1 MWHNPYVRT
10 GQFRRG
16 RLWARVAVW
25 RLREGWARLPIGVRF
40 LWLLLGV
47 MLGLMTPLLGV
58 GYLFLQ
64 HSLEMHQQLVQRQR
78 LEAVVRALERELAAL
93 LRQVQDYT
101 VWDDAHTAIS
111 RRDAPWI
118 QRNITE
124 WLPQQFHYDFAVVV
138 DAQGAVVGQAERE
151 WAWLRQTAP
160 FQRARRGVSSAG
172 LHRRGETIYLIA
184 AAPIVDE
191 QWRRPPAGA
200 LVVGRALDATL
211 LQRISQSAGHTGG
224 VGVQAVRN
232 FSNAD
237 YQFALRETPGQSAR
251 EDSDPLLKVPPA
263 SRGNQA
269 VRGTVPLAKRDG
281 EPSPD
286 AVPLAKRGGEPSP
299 DAVPLAKRGEPQ
311 GADKGTTA
319 WHGISAAGAV
329 FPSASVNR
337 QARCIALTPFVPL
350 SREAGE
356 GERAAGRTAAR
367 SYTPLPQRGRGA
379 GGEGKK
385 WAPPAHSEPKRCT
398 LIRPQGGGQ
407 FMNSDHAIGIA
418 SSVSHLLHDSAGRP
432 IALLTVE
439 PPRAEQAWLL
449 DALCLAKQYLLVFGG
464 ALALIASLTM
474 VLLLQSQLRR
484 FSVAIQRLTSGDW
497 DARVAYPARDEFGYL
512 ARAFNQMAQQLQQA
526 FEAQEQQR
534 EELLAQNEELERMHA
549 QLQQA
554 HQELAT
560 LNAELLEA
568 NRALAQ
574 AAVTDGLT
582 GLKNH
587 RAFQEALHSAVQM
600 AERLQQPLS
609 LVMFDIDHFKQFND
623 TFGHPAGDELL
634 RQVAQVLRESARAYD
649 VAARYGGEEFALL
662 LPNTTLEQAV
672 QVAERLRQQIR
683 AIENPHAPVSAS
695 FGVATYRRGTPP
707 ATLVYEADAAL
718 YRAKRSGRDQVC
730 VYQPEAA

>member
-1 MWHNPYVRT
+1 M
-10 GQFRRG
+10 

-78 LEAVVRALERELAAL
+78 LAAVVSALDRELAML

-111 RRDAPWI
+111 QRDAPWI
-118 QRNITE
+118 RRNITE
-124 WLPQQFHYDFAVVV
+124 WLPQQFHYDFAVVA
-138 DAQGAVVGQAERE
+138 DAQGAWAAHTAGD

-160 FQRARRGVSSAG
+160 FQRAMRGVSSAG
-172 LHRRGETIYLIA
+172 LHRQGETVYLIA
-184 AAPIVDE
+184 AAPFVDDA
-191 QWRRPPAGA
+191 WSRPPAGA
-200 LVVGRALDATL
+200 LVVGRALDAPL
-211 LQRISQSAGHTGG
+211 LRRISQSAGHMGA
-224 VGVQAVRN
+224 VQLEAVVA
-232 FSNAD
+232 FSDAD
-237 YQFALRETPGQSAR
+237 RQPTLRKMRGQSVQ
-251 EDSDPLLKVPPA
+251 EDSDPLLQVPPA

-269 VRGTVPLAKRDG
+269 PARLLSR
-281 EPSPD
+281 S
-286 AVPLAKRGGEPSP
+286 GGSQAPE
-299 DAVPLAKRGEPQ
+299 R
-311 GADKGTTA
+311 
-319 WHGISAAGAV
+319 
-329 FPSASVNR
+329 FPSRSGGS
-337 QARCIALTPFVPL
+337 QAPERFP
-350 SREAGE
+350 SRSGGNLKE
-356 GERAAGRTAAR
+356 GGDT
-367 SYTPLPQRGRGA
+367 LP
-379 GGEGKK
+379 
-385 WAPPAHSEPKRCT
+385 
-398 LIRPQGGGQ
+398 
-407 FMNSDHAIGIA
+407 
-418 SSVSHLLHDSAGRP
+418 SVSNLLHDSAGQP
-432 IALLTVE
+432 IAWLMVE

-449 DALCLAKQYLLVFGG
+449 NALCLAKQYLFVFGG
-464 ALALIASLTM
+464 ALTLIASLTM
-474 VLLLQSQLRR
+474 VLLLQSHLRR
-484 FSVAIQRLTSGDW
+484 FSVVIQRLASGDW
-497 DARVAYPARDEFGYL
+497 DARVAYPARDAFGYL

-534 EELLAQNEELERMHA
+534 EELLAQNEELERVHA

-587 RAFQEALHSAVQM
+587 RAFQESLHSAAQM

-623 TFGHPAGDELL
+623 TYGHPAGDELL

-662 LPNTTLEQAV
+662 LPNTALEQAV

-718 YRAKRSGRDQVC
+718 YRAKRGGRDRVC

>member
-1 MWHNPYVRT
+1 M
-10 GQFRRG
+10 
-16 RLWARVAVW
+16 RLGARVAVW

-40 LWLLLGV
+40 MWLLLGV

-58 GYLFLQ
+58 GYLFVQ
-64 HSLEMHQQLVQRQR
+64 HSLEMHQQLVQQQR
-78 LEAVVRALERELAAL
+78 LEAVVSALERELAAL

-118 QRNITE
+118 RRNITE

-138 DAQGAVVGQAERE
+138 GAQGAWAAHTAGD

-160 FQRARRGVSSAG
+160 FQRAMRGVSSAG
-172 LHRRGETIYLIA
+172 LHRRGETIYLLA
-184 AAPIVDE
+184 AAPFVDE
-191 QWRRPPAGA
+191 AWSRPPAGV

-211 LQRISQSAGHTGG
+211 LRRISQSAGHTGG
-224 VGVQAVRN
+224 VGVRLN
-232 FSNAD
+232 
-237 YQFALRETPGQSAR
+237 P
-251 EDSDPLLKVPPA
+251 
-263 SRGNQA
+263 
-269 VRGTVPLAKRDG
+269 
-281 EPSPD
+281 PSP
-286 AVPLAKRGGEPSP
+286 RPSP
-299 DAVPLAKRGEPQ
+299 
-311 GADKGTTA
+311 
-319 WHGISAAGAV
+319 
-329 FPSASVNR
+329 
-337 QARCIALTPFVPL
+337 PL
-350 SREAGE
+350 SW
-356 GERAAGRTAAR
+356 GERAREWGDST
-367 SYTPLPQRGRGA
+367 
-379 GGEGKK
+379 
-385 WAPPAHSEPKRCT
+385 
-398 LIRPQGGGQ
+398 
-407 FMNSDHAIGIA
+407 
-418 SSVSHLLHDSAGRP
+418 SSLTWNLLHDSTGQP

-449 DALCLAKQYLLVFGG
+449 NALYLAKQYLFVFGG

-484 FSVAIQRLTSGDW
+484 FSIAIQRLASGDW
-497 DARVAYPARDEFGYL
+497 QARVAYPARDEFGYL
-512 ARAFNQMAQQLQQA
+512 AHAFNQMALQLQQA
-526 FEAQEQQR
+526 FEMQEQQR
-534 EELLAQNEELERMHA
+534 EELLAQKEELERVHQ

-560 LNAELLEA
+560 LNAELVEA

-587 RAFQEALHSAVQM
+587 RAFQEALHSAAQM

-609 LVMFDIDHFKQFND
+609 LIMFDIDHFKQFND
-623 TFGHPAGDELL
+623 RFGHPAGDELL
-634 RQVAQVLRESARAYD
+634 QQVAQVLRESARAYD

-683 AIENPHAPVSAS
+683 AIRNPHAPISAS

-718 YRAKRSGRDQVC
+718 YRAKRNGRDQVC

>member
-1 MWHNPYVRT
+1 
-10 GQFRRG
+10 
-16 RLWARVAVW
+16 VW

-40 LWLLLGV
+40 MWLLLGV
-47 MLGLMTPLLGV
+47 MVGLMTLLLGV
-58 GYLFLQ
+58 GYRLLQ
-64 HSLEMHQQLVQRQR
+64 RSLEAQQQLVQRQR
-78 LEAVVRALERELAAL
+78 LVAAVSALDRELAAL

-101 VWDDAHTAIS
+101 VRDDAHTAIS
-111 RRDAPWI
+111 RRDAKWI
-118 QRNITE
+118 RRNITE

-138 DAQGAVVGQAERE
+138 DAQGAWVAHTAGE
-151 WAWLRQTAP
+151 WEWLRQTAP
-160 FQRARRGVSSAG
+160 FQRARRGVSNAG
-172 LHRRGETIYLIA
+172 LHRQGETIYLLA
-184 AAPIVDE
+184 AAPFVDE
-191 QWRRPPAGA
+191 AWSRPPAGV

-211 LQRISQSAGHTGG
+211 LRRISQSAGHTGG
-224 VGVQAVRN
+224 VGVRLN
-232 FSNAD
+232 
-237 YQFALRETPGQSAR
+237 P
-251 EDSDPLLKVPPA
+251 
-263 SRGNQA
+263 
-269 VRGTVPLAKRDG
+269 
-281 EPSPD
+281 PSP
-286 AVPLAKRGGEPSP
+286 RPSP
-299 DAVPLAKRGEPQ
+299 
-311 GADKGTTA
+311 
-319 WHGISAAGAV
+319 
-329 FPSASVNR
+329 
-337 QARCIALTPFVPL
+337 PL
-350 SREAGE
+350 SW
-356 GERAAGRTAAR
+356 GERAREWGDST
-367 SYTPLPQRGRGA
+367 
-379 GGEGKK
+379 
-385 WAPPAHSEPKRCT
+385 
-398 LIRPQGGGQ
+398 
-407 FMNSDHAIGIA
+407 
-418 SSVSHLLHDSAGRP
+418 SSLTWNLLHDSMGQP

-449 DALCLAKQYLLVFGG
+449 NALYLAKQYLFVFGG

-484 FSVAIQRLTSGDW
+484 FSMAIQRLALGDW
-497 DARVAYPARDEFGYL
+497 NARVAYPARDEFGYL

-534 EELLAQNEELERMHA
+534 EELLAQNEELERVHA

-587 RAFQEALHSAVQM
+587 RAFQEALHSAAQM
-600 AERLQQPLS
+600 AERLQQPMS

-623 TFGHPAGDELL
+623 RFGHPAGDELL

-683 AIENPHAPVSAS
+683 AIENRHAPVSAS
-695 FGVATYRRGTPP
+695 FGVATYRHGTPP

-718 YRAKRSGRDQVC
+718 YRAKRNGRDQVC

>member
-1 MWHNPYVRT
+1 M
-10 GQFRRG
+10 

-40 LWLLLGV
+40 MWLLLGV
-47 MLGLMTPLLGV
+47 MVGLMTLLLGV
-58 GYLFLQ
+58 GYRLLQ
-64 HSLEMHQQLVQRQR
+64 RSLEAQQQLVQRQR
-78 LEAVVRALERELAAL
+78 LEAVVSALERELAAL

-111 RRDAPWI
+111 QRDAPWI
-118 QRNITE
+118 RRNITE

-138 DAQGAVVGQAERE
+138 DAQGAWAAHTAGD

-160 FQRARRGVSSAG
+160 FQRAMRGVSSAG
-172 LHRRGETIYLIA
+172 LHRRGETIYLLA

-200 LVVGRALDATL
+200 LVVGRALDAPL
-211 LQRISQSAGHTGG
+211 LRRISQSAGHTGG

-232 FSNAD
+232 FSDAD

-269 VRGTVPLAKRDG
+269 VRGTVPLAKQGGEPSPDAVPLAKRGG

-311 GADKGTTA
+311 G
-319 WHGISAAGAV
+319 
-329 FPSASVNR
+329 
-337 QARCIALTPFVPL
+337 
-350 SREAGE
+350 
-356 GERAAGRTAAR
+356 
-367 SYTPLPQRGRGA
+367 
-379 GGEGKK
+379 
-385 WAPPAHSEPKRCT
+385 
-398 LIRPQGGGQ
+398 GGQ
-407 FMNSDHAIGIA
+407 FTSSDRAIGIA
-418 SSVSHLLHDSAGRP
+418 SSVSHLLRDSAGQP

-449 DALCLAKQYLLVFGG
+449 HALCLIKQYLFVFGG

-474 VLLLQSQLRR
+474 VLLLQSHLRR
-484 FSVAIQRLTSGDW
+484 FSVVIQRLASGDW
-497 DARVAYPARDEFGYL
+497 NARVAYPARDEFGYL

-534 EELLAQNEELERMHA
+534 EELLAQNEELERVHA

-587 RAFQEALHSAVQM
+587 RAFQESLHSAAQM

-623 TFGHPAGDELL
+623 TYGHPAGDELL

-662 LPNTTLEQAV
+662 LPNTALEQAV

>member
-1 MWHNPYVRT
+1 M
-10 GQFRRG
+10 
-16 RLWARVAVW
+16 W

-47 MLGLMTPLLGV
+47 MLALMTPLLGL

-64 HSLEMHQQLVQRQR
+64 RSLEAHQQLVQRQR
-78 LEAVVRALERELAAL
+78 LAAVVSALDRELAML
-93 LRQVQDYT
+93 LRQAQDYT
-101 VWDDAHTAIS
+101 VWEDAHAAVS
-111 RRDAPWI
+111 RRDTEWVH
-118 QRNITE
+118 RNIVG

-138 DAQGAVVGQAERE
+138 DAQGALVGQAGRE
-151 WAWLRQTAP
+151 WAWLQRTEP
-160 FQRARRGVSSAG
+160 FQRAMRGVSSAG
-172 LHRRGETIYLIA
+172 LHRQGEAIYLLA

-200 LVVGRALDATL
+200 LVVGRTLDAPL
-211 LQRISQSAGHTGG
+211 LRRISQSAGHMGA
-224 VGVQAVRN
+224 VQLEAVVA
-232 FSNAD
+232 FSDAD
-237 YQFALRETPGQSAR
+237 RQPTLRKMRGQSVQ
-251 EDSDPLLKVPPA
+251 EDSDPLLQVPPA

-269 VRGTVPLAKRDG
+269 PARLLSRN
-281 EPSPD
+281 
-286 AVPLAKRGGEPSP
+286 GGSQAPE
-299 DAVPLAKRGEPQ
+299 R
-311 GADKGTTA
+311 
-319 WHGISAAGAV
+319 
-329 FPSASVNR
+329 FPSRSGGNLKEGGDTLPS
-337 QARCIALTPFVPL
+337 IA
-350 SREAGE
+350 
-356 GERAAGRTAAR
+356 
-367 SYTPLPQRGRGA
+367 Y
-379 GGEGKK
+379 
-385 WAPPAHSEPKRCT
+385 
-398 LIRPQGGGQ
+398 
-407 FMNSDHAIGIA
+407 
-418 SSVSHLLHDSAGRP
+418 LLHDSAGQP
-432 IALLTVE
+432 IAWLMVE
-439 PPRAEQAWLL
+439 PPRAEQSWLL

-484 FSVAIQRLTSGDW
+484 FSVAIQRLASGDW

-512 ARAFNQMAQQLQQA
+512 ARAFNQMAHQLQQA

-534 EELLAQNEELERMHA
+534 EELLAQKAELEQMHR

-587 RAFQEALHSAVQM
+587 RAFQEALHSAAQM

-623 TFGHPAGDELL
+623 RFGHPAGDELL

-662 LPNTTLEQAV
+662 LPNTALEQAV

-695 FGVATYRRGTPP
+695 FGVATYRRGMPP

-718 YRAKRSGRDQVC
+718 YRAKRNGRDRVC

>member
-1 MWHNPYVRT
+1 
-10 GQFRRG
+10 
-16 RLWARVAVW
+16 VW

-40 LWLLLGV
+40 MWLLLGV
-47 MLGLMTPLLGV
+47 MVGLMTLLLGV
-58 GYLFLQ
+58 GYRLLQ
-64 HSLEMHQQLVQRQR
+64 RSLEAQQQLVQRQR
-78 LEAVVRALERELAAL
+78 LEAVVSALERELAAL

-111 RRDAPWI
+111 QRDAPWI
-118 QRNITE
+118 RRNITE

-138 DAQGAVVGQAERE
+138 DAQGAWAAHTAGD

-160 FQRARRGVSSAG
+160 FQRAMRGVSSAG
-172 LHRRGETIYLIA
+172 LHRRGETIYLLA
-184 AAPIVDE
+184 AAPFADE
-191 QWRRPPAGA
+191 AWSRPPAGA

-211 LQRISQSAGHTGG
+211 LRRISQSAGHMGA
-224 VGVQAVRN
+224 VQLEAVVA
-232 FSNAD
+232 FSDAD
-237 YQFALRETPGQSAR
+237 RQPTLRKMLGQSVQ
-251 EDSDPLLKVPPA
+251 EDSDPLLQVPPA
-263 SRGNQA
+263 SMGNQA
-269 VRGTVPLAKRDG
+269 PVRLLSR
-281 EPSPD
+281 S
-286 AVPLAKRGGEPSP
+286 GGSQAPE
-299 DAVPLAKRGEPQ
+299 R
-311 GADKGTTA
+311 
-319 WHGISAAGAV
+319 
-329 FPSASVNR
+329 FPSRSGESRAPERFPSR
-337 QARCIALTPFVPL
+337 SGGSQAPERFPSRSGGNLKEGGDTLPSIA
-350 SREAGE
+350 
-356 GERAAGRTAAR
+356 
-367 SYTPLPQRGRGA
+367 Y
-379 GGEGKK
+379 
-385 WAPPAHSEPKRCT
+385 
-398 LIRPQGGGQ
+398 
-407 FMNSDHAIGIA
+407 
-418 SSVSHLLHDSAGRP
+418 LLHDSAGQP
-432 IALLTVE
+432 VAWLMVE

-484 FSVAIQRLTSGDW
+484 FSVAIQRLASGDW

-534 EELLAQNEELERMHA
+534 EELLAQNEELERVHA

-587 RAFQEALHSAVQM
+587 RAFQESLHSAAQM

-623 TFGHPAGDELL
+623 TYGHPAGDELL

-662 LPNTTLEQAV
+662 LPNTALEQAV

-718 YRAKRSGRDQVC
+718 YRAKRGGRDRVC

>member
-1 MWHNPYVRT
+1 MRT

-40 LWLLLGV
+40 MWLLLGV
-47 MLGLMTPLLGV
+47 MLGLMTPLLWV
-58 GYLFLQ
+58 GYRLLQ
-64 HSLEMHQQLVQRQR
+64 RSLEAQQQLVQRQR
-78 LEAVVRALERELAAL
+78 LEAVVSALDRELAAL

-101 VWDDAHTAIS
+101 VWNDAHTAIS

-138 DAQGAVVGQAERE
+138 DAQGAVVGQPGRE
-151 WAWLRQTAP
+151 WTWLRQTELC
-160 FQRARRGVSSAG
+160 QRAMRGVSSAG
-172 LHRRGETIYLIA
+172 LHRRGETIYLLA
-184 AAPIVDE
+184 AAPFADE
-191 QWRRPPAGA
+191 AWSRPPAGV
-200 LVVGRALDATL
+200 LVAGRALDATL
-211 LQRISQSAGHTGG
+211 LRRISQSAGHMGA
-224 VGVQAVRN
+224 VQLEAVVA
-232 FSNAD
+232 FSDAD
-237 YQFALRETPGQSAR
+237 RQLTLRKMLGQSVQ
-251 EDSDPLLKVPPA
+251 EDSDPLLQVPPA

-269 VRGTVPLAKRDG
+269 PARLLSR
-281 EPSPD
+281 S
-286 AVPLAKRGGEPSP
+286 GGSQAPE
-299 DAVPLAKRGEPQ
+299 R
-311 GADKGTTA
+311 
-319 WHGISAAGAV
+319 
-329 FPSASVNR
+329 FPSRSGGNLKEGGDTLPS
-337 QARCIALTPFVPL
+337 IA
-350 SREAGE
+350 
-356 GERAAGRTAAR
+356 
-367 SYTPLPQRGRGA
+367 Y
-379 GGEGKK
+379 
-385 WAPPAHSEPKRCT
+385 
-398 LIRPQGGGQ
+398 
-407 FMNSDHAIGIA
+407 
-418 SSVSHLLHDSAGRP
+418 LLHDSTGQP
-432 IALLTVE
+432 IAWLTVE

-449 DALCLAKQYLLVFGG
+449 DVLGIAKQYLLVFGG

-484 FSVAIQRLTSGDW
+484 FSVVIQRLASGDW
-497 DARVAYPARDEFGYL
+497 NARVAYPARDEFGYL

-534 EELLAQNEELERMHA
+534 EELLAQNEELERVHA

-554 HQELAT
+554 HKELAT

-587 RAFQEALHSAVQM
+587 RAFQESLHSAAQM

-623 TFGHPAGDELL
+623 TYGHPAGDELL

-718 YRAKRSGRDQVC
+718 YRAKRGGRDRVC

>member
-1 MWHNPYVRT
+1 M
-10 GQFRRG
+10 

-25 RLREGWARLPIGVRF
+25 WLRESWARLPIGVRF

-47 MLGLMTPLLGV
+47 MLGLLTPLLGV

-64 HSLEMHQQLVQRQR
+64 QSLEAHQQLVQRQR
-78 LEAVVRALERELAAL
+78 LEAVVSALERELAAL

-101 VWDDAHTAIS
+101 AWDDAYTALS
-111 RRDAPWI
+111 QRDTAWI
-118 QRNITE
+118 RRNITE
-124 WLPQQFHYDFAVVV
+124 WLPKQFHYDFAVVM
-138 DAQGAVVGQAERE
+138 DSQGTVVERAGGDWE
-151 WAWLRQTAP
+151 WICQTEL
-160 FQRARRGVSSAG
+160 FQRAMRGVGSAA
-172 LHRRGETIYLIA
+172 LHRHGETIYLLA
-184 AAPIVDE
+184 AAPFVDE
-191 QWRRPPAGA
+191 ACSRPPAGV
-200 LVVGRALDATL
+200 LVAGRALDATL
-211 LQRISQSAGHTGG
+211 LRRISQSAGHMGA
-224 VGVQAVRN
+224 VQLEAVVA
-232 FSNAD
+232 FSDAD
-237 YQFALRETPGQSAR
+237 RQLTLRKMRGQSVQ
-251 EDSDPLLKVPPA
+251 EDSDPLLQVPPA

-269 VRGTVPLAKRDG
+269 PARLLSR
-281 EPSPD
+281 S
-286 AVPLAKRGGEPSP
+286 GGSQAPE
-299 DAVPLAKRGEPQ
+299 R
-311 GADKGTTA
+311 
-319 WHGISAAGAV
+319 
-329 FPSASVNR
+329 FPSRSGGNPKEGGDTLPS
-337 QARCIALTPFVPL
+337 IA
-350 SREAGE
+350 
-356 GERAAGRTAAR
+356 
-367 SYTPLPQRGRGA
+367 Y
-379 GGEGKK
+379 
-385 WAPPAHSEPKRCT
+385 
-398 LIRPQGGGQ
+398 
-407 FMNSDHAIGIA
+407 
-418 SSVSHLLHDSAGRP
+418 LLHDSTGQP
-432 IALLTVE
+432 IAWLTVE

-449 DALCLAKQYLLVFGG
+449 DVLSLAKQYLLVFGG

-474 VLLLQSQLRR
+474 VLLLQSHLRR
-484 FSVAIQRLTSGDW
+484 FSVAIQRLASGDW
-497 DARVAYPARDEFGYL
+497 GARIAYPARDEFGYL

-587 RAFQEALHSAVQM
+587 RAFQEALHSAAQM

-609 LVMFDIDHFKQFND
+609 LIMFDIDHFKQFND

>member
-1 MWHNPYVRT
+1 MWHNPHVRT
-10 GQFRRG
+10 GRFRRG

-25 RLREGWARLPIGVRF
+25 RLRDGWARLPIGVRF

-101 VWDDAHTAIS
+101 VWNDAHTAIS

-118 QRNITE
+118 RRNITE
-124 WLPQQFHYDFAVVV
+124 WLPQQFHYDFAIVV

-151 WAWLRQTAP
+151 WAWLRQTEL

-211 LQRISQSAGHTGG
+211 LRRISQSAGHTGG

-269 VRGTVPLAKRDG
+269 VRGTVPLAKRGGEPSPDAVPLAKRGGEPSPDAVPLAKQGG

-311 GADKGTTA
+311 G
-319 WHGISAAGAV
+319 
-329 FPSASVNR
+329 
-337 QARCIALTPFVPL
+337 
-350 SREAGE
+350 
-356 GERAAGRTAAR
+356 
-367 SYTPLPQRGRGA
+367 
-379 GGEGKK
+379 
-385 WAPPAHSEPKRCT
+385 
-398 LIRPQGGGQ
+398 GGQ

-418 SSVSHLLHDSAGRP
+418 SSVSHLLHDSTGQP
-432 IALLTVE
+432 IAWLTVE

-609 LVMFDIDHFKQFND
+609 LVMLDIDHFKQFND

>member
-1 MWHNPYVRT
+1 
-10 GQFRRG
+10 
-16 RLWARVAVW
+16 VW

-47 MLGLMTPLLGV
+47 MVGLMTLLLGV
-58 GYLFLQ
+58 GYRLLQ
-64 HSLEMHQQLVQRQR
+64 RSLEAQQQLVQRQR
-78 LEAVVRALERELAAL
+78 LEAVVSALERELAAL

-111 RRDAPWI
+111 QRDAPWI
-118 QRNITE
+118 RRNITE

-138 DAQGAVVGQAERE
+138 DAQGAWAAHTAGD

-160 FQRARRGVSSAG
+160 FQRAMRGVSSAG
-172 LHRRGETIYLIA
+172 LHRRGETIYLLA
-184 AAPIVDE
+184 AAPFADE
-191 QWRRPPAGA
+191 AWSRPPAGA

-211 LQRISQSAGHTGG
+211 LRRISQSAGHMGA
-224 VGVQAVRN
+224 VQLEAVVA
-232 FSNAD
+232 FSDAD
-237 YQFALRETPGQSAR
+237 RQLTLRKMRGQSVQ
-251 EDSDPLLKVPPA
+251 EDSDPLLQVPPA

-269 VRGTVPLAKRDG
+269 PARLLSR
-281 EPSPD
+281 S
-286 AVPLAKRGGEPSP
+286 GGSQAPE
-299 DAVPLAKRGEPQ
+299 R
-311 GADKGTTA
+311 
-319 WHGISAAGAV
+319 
-329 FPSASVNR
+329 FPSRSGGS
-337 QARCIALTPFVPL
+337 QAPERFP
-350 SREAGE
+350 SRSGGNLKE
-356 GERAAGRTAAR
+356 GGDT
-367 SYTPLPQRGRGA
+367 LP
-379 GGEGKK
+379 
-385 WAPPAHSEPKRCT
+385 
-398 LIRPQGGGQ
+398 
-407 FMNSDHAIGIA
+407 
-418 SSVSHLLHDSAGRP
+418 SVSNLLHDSAGQP
-432 IALLTVE
+432 IAWLMVE

-449 DALCLAKQYLLVFGG
+449 NALCLAKQYLFVFGG

-474 VLLLQSQLRR
+474 VLLLQSHLRR
-484 FSVAIQRLTSGDW
+484 FSVVIQRLASGDW
-497 DARVAYPARDEFGYL
+497 NARVAYPARDEFGYL

-534 EELLAQNEELERMHA
+534 EELLAQNEELERVHA

-587 RAFQEALHSAVQM
+587 RAFQESLHSAAQM

-623 TFGHPAGDELL
+623 TYGHPAGDELL

-662 LPNTTLEQAV
+662 LPNTALEQAV

-718 YRAKRSGRDQVC
+718 YRAKRGGRDRVC

>member
-1 MWHNPYVRT
+1 M
-10 GQFRRG
+10 
-16 RLWARVAVW
+16 RLGARVAVW

-47 MLGLMTPLLGV
+47 MVGLMTLLLGV
-58 GYLFLQ
+58 GYRLLQ
-64 HSLEMHQQLVQRQR
+64 RSLEAQQQLVQRQR
-78 LEAVVRALERELAAL
+78 LEAVVSALERELAAL

-111 RRDAPWI
+111 QRDAPWI
-118 QRNITE
+118 RRNITE

-138 DAQGAVVGQAERE
+138 DAQGAVVGQAGRE
-151 WAWLRQTAP
+151 WAWLQRTEP
-160 FQRARRGVSSAG
+160 FQRAMRGVSSAG
-172 LHRRGETIYLIA
+172 LHRRGETIYLLA

-200 LVVGRALDATL
+200 LVVGRALDAPL
-211 LQRISQSAGHTGG
+211 LRRISQSAGHMGA
-224 VGVQAVRN
+224 VQLEAVVA
-232 FSNAD
+232 FSDAD
-237 YQFALRETPGQSAR
+237 RQPTLRKMRGQSVR
-251 EDSDPLLKVPPA
+251 EDSDPLLQVPPA

-269 VRGTVPLAKRDG
+269 PARLLSRNWGSQAPER
-281 EPSPD
+281 
-286 AVPLAKRGGEPSP
+286 
-299 DAVPLAKRGEPQ
+299 
-311 GADKGTTA
+311 
-319 WHGISAAGAV
+319 
-329 FPSASVNR
+329 FPSRSGGS
-337 QARCIALTPFVPL
+337 QAPERFP
-350 SREAGE
+350 SRSGGNLKE
-356 GERAAGRTAAR
+356 GGDT
-367 SYTPLPQRGRGA
+367 LP
-379 GGEGKK
+379 
-385 WAPPAHSEPKRCT
+385 
-398 LIRPQGGGQ
+398 
-407 FMNSDHAIGIA
+407 
-418 SSVSHLLHDSAGRP
+418 SVSNLLHDSAGQP
-432 IALLTVE
+432 IAWLMVE

-449 DALCLAKQYLLVFGG
+449 NALCLAKQYLFVFGG
-464 ALALIASLTM
+464 ALTLIASLTM
-474 VLLLQSQLRR
+474 VLLLQSHLRR
-484 FSVAIQRLTSGDW
+484 FSVVIQRLASGDW
-497 DARVAYPARDEFGYL
+497 NARVAYPARDEFGYL

-534 EELLAQNEELERMHA
+534 EELLAQNEELERVHA

-554 HQELAT
+554 HQSLAT

-587 RAFQEALHSAVQM
+587 RAFQESLHSAAQM

-623 TFGHPAGDELL
+623 TYGHPAGDELL

-662 LPNTTLEQAV
+662 LPNTALEQAV

>member
-1 MWHNPYVRT
+1 M
-10 GQFRRG
+10 
-16 RLWARVAVW
+16 
-25 RLREGWARLPIGVRF
+25 
-40 LWLLLGV
+40 WLLLGV
-47 MLGLMTPLLGV
+47 MLGLTAPLLGV

-78 LEAVVRALERELAAL
+78 LEAVVCALERELAAL

-101 VWDDAHTAIS
+101 VWNDAHTAIS

-138 DAQGAVVGQAERE
+138 DAQGAWVAHTAGD
-151 WAWLRQTAP
+151 WAWLRQTEP

-172 LHRRGETIYLIA
+172 LHRRGETIYLLA
-184 AAPIVDE
+184 AAPFVDDA
-191 QWRRPPAGA
+191 WSRPQAGA

-211 LQRISQSAGHTGG
+211 LQRISQSAGHMGA
-224 VGVQAVRN
+224 VQLEAVVA
-232 FSNAD
+232 FSDAD
-237 YQFALRETPGQSAR
+237 RQLTLRKMLGQSVQ
-251 EDSDPLLKVPPA
+251 EDSDPLLQVPPA

-269 VRGTVPLAKRDG
+269 PARLLSR
-281 EPSPD
+281 S
-286 AVPLAKRGGEPSP
+286 GGSQAPE
-299 DAVPLAKRGEPQ
+299 R
-311 GADKGTTA
+311 
-319 WHGISAAGAV
+319 
-329 FPSASVNR
+329 FPSRSGGNLKEGGDTLPS
-337 QARCIALTPFVPL
+337 IA
-350 SREAGE
+350 
-356 GERAAGRTAAR
+356 
-367 SYTPLPQRGRGA
+367 Y
-379 GGEGKK
+379 
-385 WAPPAHSEPKRCT
+385 
-398 LIRPQGGGQ
+398 
-407 FMNSDHAIGIA
+407 
-418 SSVSHLLHDSAGRP
+418 LLHDSTGQP
-432 IALLTVE
+432 IAWLTVE

-474 VLLLQSQLRR
+474 VLLLQSHLRR
-484 FSVAIQRLTSGDW
+484 FSVAIQRLASGDW

>member
-1 MWHNPYVRT
+1 M
-10 GQFRRG
+10 
-16 RLWARVAVW
+16 W

-58 GYLFLQ
+58 GYLLLQ
-64 HSLEMHQQLVQRQR
+64 RSLEAQQQLVQRQR
-78 LEAVVRALERELAAL
+78 LEAVVCALERELATL

-111 RRDAPWI
+111 QRDAQWI
-118 QRNITE
+118 RRNITE
-124 WLPQQFHYDFAVVV
+124 WLPQQFHYDFAVVA
-138 DAQGAVVGQAERE
+138 DAQGAWAAHTAGD

-160 FQRARRGVSSAG
+160 FQRAMRGVSSAG
-172 LHRRGETIYLIA
+172 LHRQGETIYLLA
-184 AAPIVDE
+184 AAPFVDE
-191 QWRRPPAGA
+191 AWSRPPAGA
-200 LVVGRALDATL
+200 LVVGRVLDATL
-211 LQRISQSAGHTGG
+211 LQRISQSAGHMGA
-224 VGVQAVRN
+224 VQLEAVVA
-232 FSNAD
+232 FSDAD
-237 YQFALRETPGQSAR
+237 RQLTLRKMLGQSVQ
-251 EDSDPLLKVPPA
+251 EDSDPLLQVPPA

-269 VRGTVPLAKRDG
+269 PARLLSR
-281 EPSPD
+281 S
-286 AVPLAKRGGEPSP
+286 GGSQAPE
-299 DAVPLAKRGEPQ
+299 R
-311 GADKGTTA
+311 
-319 WHGISAAGAV
+319 
-329 FPSASVNR
+329 FPSRSGGNLKEGGDTLPS
-337 QARCIALTPFVPL
+337 IA
-350 SREAGE
+350 
-356 GERAAGRTAAR
+356 
-367 SYTPLPQRGRGA
+367 Y
-379 GGEGKK
+379 
-385 WAPPAHSEPKRCT
+385 
-398 LIRPQGGGQ
+398 
-407 FMNSDHAIGIA
+407 
-418 SSVSHLLHDSAGRP
+418 LLHDSTGQP
-432 IALLTVE
+432 IAWLIVE

-449 DALCLAKQYLLVFGG
+449 NALRLAKQYLLVFGG

-484 FSVAIQRLTSGDW
+484 FSVAIQRLASGDW
-497 DARVAYPARDEFGYL
+497 QARVAYPACDEFGYL

-534 EELLAQNEELERMHA
+534 EELLAQNEELERVHA

-587 RAFQEALHSAVQM
+587 RAFQESLHSAAQM

-623 TFGHPAGDELL
+623 TYGHPAGDELL

-718 YRAKRSGRDQVC
+718 YRAKRGGRDRVC
-730 VYQPEAA
+730 VYQTEAA

>member
-1 MWHNPYVRT
+1 M
-10 GQFRRG
+10 
-16 RLWARVAVW
+16 RLWARVVVW

-64 HSLEMHQQLVQRQR
+64 QSLEAHQQLVQRQR
-78 LEAVVRALERELAAL
+78 LEAVVSALERELAAL

-101 VWDDAHTAIS
+101 VWDDAYTALS
-111 RRDAPWI
+111 QRDTAWI
-118 QRNITE
+118 RRNITE
-124 WLPQQFHYDFAVVV
+124 WLPKQFHYDFAVVM
-138 DAQGAVVGQAERE
+138 DSQGTVVERAGGDWE
-151 WAWLRQTAP
+151 WICQTEL
-160 FQRARRGVSSAG
+160 FQRAMRGVGSAG
-172 LHRRGETIYLIA
+172 LHRHGETIYLLA
-184 AAPIVDE
+184 AAPFVDE
-191 QWRRPPAGA
+191 ACSRPPAGV
-200 LVVGRALDATL
+200 LVAGRALDATL
-211 LQRISQSAGHTGG
+211 LRRISQSAGHMGA
-224 VGVQAVRN
+224 VQLEAVVA
-232 FSNAD
+232 FSDAD
-237 YQFALRETPGQSAR
+237 RQPTLREMRGQSVQ
-251 EDSDPLLKVPPA
+251 EDSDPLLQVPHA

-269 VRGTVPLAKRDG
+269 P
-281 EPSPD
+281 
-286 AVPLAKRGGEPSP
+286 
-299 DAVPLAKRGEPQ
+299 
-311 GADKGTTA
+311 
-319 WHGISAAGAV
+319 
-329 FPSASVNR
+329 
-337 QARCIALTPFVPL
+337 ARLL
-350 SREAGE
+350 SRSGGNLKE
-356 GERAAGRTAAR
+356 GGD
-367 SYTPLPQRGRGA
+367 TPP
-379 GGEGKK
+379 
-385 WAPPAHSEPKRCT
+385 S
-398 LIRPQGGGQ
+398 
-407 FMNSDHAIGIA
+407 IA
-418 SSVSHLLHDSAGRP
+418 YLLHDSTGQP
-432 IALLTVE
+432 IAWLTVE

-449 DALCLAKQYLLVFGG
+449 DVLGLAKQYLLVFGG

-474 VLLLQSQLRR
+474 VLLLQSHLRR
-484 FSVAIQRLTSGDW
+484 FSVAIQRLASGDW
-497 DARVAYPARDEFGYL
+497 GARIAYPARDEFGYL

-526 FEAQEQQR
+526 FEAQKQQR

-587 RAFQEALHSAVQM
+587 RAFQESLHSAVQM

-609 LVMFDIDHFKQFND
+609 LIMFDIDHFKQFND

>member
-40 LWLLLGV
+40 MWLLLGV
-47 MLGLMTPLLGV
+47 MLGLTAPLLGV

-78 LEAVVRALERELAAL
+78 LEAVVCALERELAAL

-101 VWDDAHTAIS
+101 VWNDAHTAIS

-138 DAQGAVVGQAERE
+138 DAQGAWAAHTAGD
-151 WAWLRQTAP
+151 WAWLRQTEL

-184 AAPIVDE
+184 ASPFVDDA
-191 QWRRPPAGA
+191 WSRPPAGA

-211 LQRISQSAGHTGG
+211 LQRISQSAGHMGA
-224 VGVQAVRN
+224 VQLEAVVA
-232 FSNAD
+232 FSDAD
-237 YQFALRETPGQSAR
+237 RQLTLRKMLGQSVQ
-251 EDSDPLLKVPPA
+251 EDSDPLLQVPPA

-269 VRGTVPLAKRDG
+269 PARLLSR
-281 EPSPD
+281 S
-286 AVPLAKRGGEPSP
+286 GGSQAPE
-299 DAVPLAKRGEPQ
+299 R
-311 GADKGTTA
+311 
-319 WHGISAAGAV
+319 
-329 FPSASVNR
+329 FPSRSGGNLKEGGDTLPS
-337 QARCIALTPFVPL
+337 IA
-350 SREAGE
+350 
-356 GERAAGRTAAR
+356 
-367 SYTPLPQRGRGA
+367 Y
-379 GGEGKK
+379 
-385 WAPPAHSEPKRCT
+385 
-398 LIRPQGGGQ
+398 
-407 FMNSDHAIGIA
+407 
-418 SSVSHLLHDSAGRP
+418 LLHDSTGQP
-432 IALLTVE
+432 IAWLTVE

-474 VLLLQSQLRR
+474 VLLQQSHLRR
-484 FSVAIQRLTSGDW
+484 FSVAIQRLASGDW

-587 RAFQEALHSAVQM
+587 RAFREALHSAAQM

-609 LVMFDIDHFKQFND
+609 LIMFDIDHFKQFND

>member
-1 MWHNPYVRT
+1 
-10 GQFRRG
+10 
-16 RLWARVAVW
+16 VW

-40 LWLLLGV
+40 MWLLLGV
-47 MLGLMTPLLGV
+47 MVGLMTPLLGV

-64 HSLEMHQQLVQRQR
+64 RSLEAQQQLVQHQR
-78 LEAVVRALERELAAL
+78 LEAVVSALERELAAL

-111 RRDAPWI
+111 QRDAPWI
-118 QRNITE
+118 RRNITE

-138 DAQGAVVGQAERE
+138 DAQGAVVGQAGRE
-151 WAWLRQTAP
+151 WAWLRQTEL

-172 LHRRGETIYLIA
+172 LHRQAETIYLLA

-224 VGVQAVRN
+224 VGV
-232 FSNAD
+232 
-237 YQFALRETPGQSAR
+237 
-251 EDSDPLLKVPPA
+251 LLNP
-263 SRGNQA
+263 
-269 VRGTVPLAKRDG
+269 
-281 EPSPD
+281 PSP
-286 AVPLAKRGGEPSP
+286 RPSP
-299 DAVPLAKRGEPQ
+299 PFTREERGWEW
-311 GADKGTTA
+311 GDSTR
-319 WHGISAAGAV
+319 S
-329 FPSASVNR
+329 
-337 QARCIALTPFVPL
+337 LT
-350 SREAGE
+350 
-356 GERAAGRTAAR
+356 
-367 SYTPLPQRGRGA
+367 
-379 GGEGKK
+379 
-385 WAPPAHSEPKRCT
+385 W
-398 LIRPQGGGQ
+398 
-407 FMNSDHAIGIA
+407 N
-418 SSVSHLLHDSAGRP
+418 LLHDSTGQP
-432 IALLTVE
+432 IAWLTVE

-449 DALCLAKQYLLVFGG
+449 DVLGLAKQYLLVFGG

-474 VLLLQSQLRR
+474 VLLQSHLRR
-484 FSVAIQRLTSGDW
+484 FSVAIQRLASGDW
-497 DARVAYPARDEFGYL
+497 GARIAYPARDEFGYL

-587 RAFQEALHSAVQM
+587 RAFQEALHSAAQM

-609 LVMFDIDHFKQFND
+609 LIMLDIDHFKQFND
-623 TFGHPAGDELL
+623 RFGHPAGDELL
-634 RQVAQVLRESARAYD
+634 QQVAQVLRESARAYD

-662 LPNTTLEQAV
+662 LPNTALEQAV
-672 QVAERLRQQIR
+672 QVAERLRQQIH
-683 AIENPHAPVSAS
+683 AIRNPHAPVSAS

-718 YRAKRSGRDQVC
+718 YRAKRNGRDQVC

>member
-16 RLWARVAVW
+16 RLWARVAMW

-40 LWLLLGV
+40 MWLLLGV
-47 MLGLMTPLLGV
+47 MLGLMTLLLGV
-58 GYLFLQ
+58 GYRLLQ
-64 HSLEMHQQLVQRQR
+64 RSLEAQQQLVQRQR
-78 LEAVVRALERELAAL
+78 LEAVVSALERELAAL

-111 RRDAPWI
+111 QRDAPWI
-118 QRNITE
+118 RRNITE
-124 WLPQQFHYDFAVVV
+124 WLPQQFHYDFAIVV
-138 DAQGAVVGQAERE
+138 DAQGAVVGQAGRE
-151 WAWLRQTAP
+151 WAWLQQTEP
-160 FQRARRGVSSAG
+160 FQRAMRGVSSAG
-172 LHRRGETIYLIA
+172 LHRRGETIYLLA
-184 AAPIVDE
+184 AAPFADE
-191 QWRRPPAGA
+191 AWSRPPAGA

-211 LQRISQSAGHTGG
+211 LRRISQSAGHTGA
-224 VGVQAVRN
+224 VQLEAVVA
-232 FSNAD
+232 FSDAD
-237 YQFALRETPGQSAR
+237 RQPTLRKMLGQSVQ
-251 EDSDPLLKVPPA
+251 EDSDPLLQVPPA

-269 VRGTVPLAKRDG
+269 PARLLSR
-281 EPSPD
+281 S
-286 AVPLAKRGGEPSP
+286 GGSQAPE
-299 DAVPLAKRGEPQ
+299 R
-311 GADKGTTA
+311 
-319 WHGISAAGAV
+319 
-329 FPSASVNR
+329 FPSRSGGNLKEGGDTLPS
-337 QARCIALTPFVPL
+337 IA
-350 SREAGE
+350 
-356 GERAAGRTAAR
+356 
-367 SYTPLPQRGRGA
+367 Y
-379 GGEGKK
+379 
-385 WAPPAHSEPKRCT
+385 
-398 LIRPQGGGQ
+398 
-407 FMNSDHAIGIA
+407 
-418 SSVSHLLHDSAGRP
+418 LLHDSAGQP
-432 IALLTVE
+432 VAWLMVE

-474 VLLLQSQLRR
+474 VLLLQSHLRR
-484 FSVAIQRLTSGDW
+484 FSVVIQRLASGEW
-497 DARVAYPARDEFGYL
+497 NARVAYPARDEFGYL

-534 EELLAQNEELERMHA
+534 EELLAQNEELERVHA

-587 RAFQEALHSAVQM
+587 RAFQEALHSAAQM

-623 TFGHPAGDELL
+623 RFGHPAGDELL

-662 LPNTTLEQAV
+662 LPNTALEQAV

-718 YRAKRSGRDQVC
+718 YRAKRSGRDRVC

>member
-1 MWHNPYVRT
+1 
-10 GQFRRG
+10 
-16 RLWARVAVW
+16 LWARYTVW
-25 RLREGWARLPIGVRF
+25 QLREGWARLPIGVRF

-47 MLGLMTPLLGV
+47 MLALMMPLFGM

-64 HSLEMHQQLVQRQR
+64 QSLEAHQQLVQYQR
-78 LEAVVRALERELAAL
+78 LVAAMGALERELAAL

-101 VWDDAHTAIS
+101 VWDDAHAAVH
-111 RRDAPWI
+111 RRDVEWVR
-118 QRNITE
+118 RNIVD
-124 WLPQQFHYDFAVVV
+124 WLPGQFYYDFAVVV
-138 DAQGAVVGQAERE
+138 DAEGAWVAHTAGE

-160 FQRARRGVSSAG
+160 FQRAIRGIGNAG
-172 LHRRGETIYLIA
+172 LHRQGDTVYLLA

-191 QWRRPPAGA
+191 AWQRPCAGA
-200 LVVGRALDATL
+200 LIVGRAVDASL
-211 LQRISQSAGHTGG
+211 LQRIGQSAGHTG
-224 VGVQAVRN
+224 AVRVKIV
-232 FSNAD
+232 D
-237 YQFALRETPGQSAR
+237 GTTPSSR
-251 EDSDPLLKVPPA
+251 FPLQAGGTEPTRFPSR
-263 SRGNQA
+263 SRGN
-269 VRGTVPLAKRDG
+269 LK
-281 EPSPD
+281 E
-286 AVPLAKRGGEPSP
+286 GG
-299 DAVPLAKRGEPQ
+299 
-311 GADKGTTA
+311 
-319 WHGISAAGAV
+319 SANLT
-329 FPSASVNR
+329 PSAFH
-337 QARCIALTPFVPL
+337 P
-350 SREAGE
+350 
-356 GERAAGRTAAR
+356 
-367 SYTPLPQRGRGA
+367 
-379 GGEGKK
+379 
-385 WAPPAHSEPKRCT
+385 
-398 LIRPQGGGQ
+398 
-407 FMNSDHAIGIA
+407 
-418 SSVSHLLHDSAGRP
+418 LHDSAGQP
-432 IALLTVE
+432 IAWLIVE
-439 PPRAEQAWLL
+439 PPRAEQSQLL
-449 DALCLAKQYLLVFGG
+449 ELLCLAKRYLFVFGG

-474 VLLLQSQLRR
+474 VLLLQSHLRR
-484 FSVAIQRLTSGDW
+484 FAVVIQRLATGDW

-587 RAFQEALHSAVQM
+587 RAFQEALHSAAQM

-683 AIENPHAPVSAS
+683 AIKNPHAFVSAS
-695 FGVATYRRGTPP
+695 FGVATYRSGTPP

-718 YRAKRSGRDQVC
+718 YRAKRNGRDQVC

>member
-1 MWHNPYVRT
+1 M
-10 GQFRRG
+10 
-16 RLWARVAVW
+16 W

-47 MLGLMTPLLGV
+47 MLALMTPLLGV
-58 GYLFLQ
+58 GYLLL
-64 HSLEMHQQLVQRQR
+64 HRSLEAHQQLVQRQR
-78 LEAVVRALERELAAL
+78 LAAVVSALDRELAAL

-101 VWDDAHTAIS
+101 VWNDAHTAIS

-124 WLPQQFHYDFAVVV
+124 WLPQQFHYDFAIVV
-138 DAQGAVVGQAERE
+138 DAQGAVVGQAGRE
-151 WAWLRQTAP
+151 WAWLQQTEP

-172 LHRRGETIYLIA
+172 LYRRGDTVYMLA

-200 LVVGRALDATL
+200 LVVGRTLDAPL
-211 LQRISQSAGHTGG
+211 LRRISQSAGHMGA
-224 VGVQAVRN
+224 VQLEAVVA
-232 FSNAD
+232 FSDAD
-237 YQFALRETPGQSAR
+237 RQPTLRKMRGQSVQ
-251 EDSDPLLKVPPA
+251 EDSDPLLQVPPA

-269 VRGTVPLAKRDG
+269 PARLLSRNG
-281 EPSPD
+281 ESQAPE
-286 AVPLAKRGGEPSP
+286 R
-299 DAVPLAKRGEPQ
+299 
-311 GADKGTTA
+311 
-319 WHGISAAGAV
+319 
-329 FPSASVNR
+329 FPSRSGGN
-337 QARCIALTPFVPL
+337 LK
-350 SREAGE
+350 E
-356 GERAAGRTAAR
+356 GGDT
-367 SYTPLPQRGRGA
+367 LP
-379 GGEGKK
+379 
-385 WAPPAHSEPKRCT
+385 
-398 LIRPQGGGQ
+398 
-407 FMNSDHAIGIA
+407 
-418 SSVSHLLHDSAGRP
+418 SVSNLLHDSAGQP
-432 IALLTVE
+432 IAWLMVE

-512 ARAFNQMAQQLQQA
+512 ARAFNQMAHQLQQA

-534 EELLAQNEELERMHA
+534 EELLAQKAELEQMHR

-587 RAFQEALHSAVQM
+587 RAFQEALHSAAQM

-623 TFGHPAGDELL
+623 RFGHPAGDELL

-662 LPNTTLEQAV
+662 LPNTALEQAV

-718 YRAKRSGRDQVC
+718 YRAKRNGRDQVC

>member
-1 MWHNPYVRT
+1 MWHNPHVRT
-10 GQFRRG
+10 GRFRRG

-25 RLREGWARLPIGVRF
+25 RLRDGWARLPIGVRF

-101 VWDDAHTAIS
+101 VWNDAHTAIS

-118 QRNITE
+118 RRNITE
-124 WLPQQFHYDFAVVV
+124 WLPQQFHYDFAIVV

-151 WAWLRQTAP
+151 WAWLRQAEL

-211 LQRISQSAGHTGG
+211 LRRISQSAGHTGG

-269 VRGTVPLAKRDG
+269 VRGTVPLAKRGGEPSPDAVPLAKRGGEPSPDAVPLAKRGG

-311 GADKGTTA
+311 G
-319 WHGISAAGAV
+319 
-329 FPSASVNR
+329 
-337 QARCIALTPFVPL
+337 
-350 SREAGE
+350 
-356 GERAAGRTAAR
+356 
-367 SYTPLPQRGRGA
+367 
-379 GGEGKK
+379 
-385 WAPPAHSEPKRCT
+385 
-398 LIRPQGGGQ
+398 GGQ

-418 SSVSHLLHDSAGRP
+418 SSVSHLLHDSTGQP
-432 IALLTVE
+432 IAWLTVE

-474 VLLLQSQLRR
+474 VLLLQSHLRR
-484 FSVAIQRLTSGDW
+484 FSVAIQRLASGDW
-497 DARVAYPARDEFGYL
+497 GARIAYPARDEFGYL

-534 EELLAQNEELERMHA
+534 EELLAQNEELERVHA

-683 AIENPHAPVSAS
+683 ATENPHAPVSAS

>member
-1 MWHNPYVRT
+1 M
-10 GQFRRG
+10 
-16 RLWARVAVW
+16 RLGARVAVW

-58 GYLFLQ
+58 GYLLLQ
-64 HSLEMHQQLVQRQR
+64 RSLEAQQQLVQRQR
-78 LEAVVRALERELAAL
+78 LEAVVCALERELATL

-111 RRDAPWI
+111 QRDAQWI
-118 QRNITE
+118 RRNITE
-124 WLPQQFHYDFAVVV
+124 WLPQQFHYDFAVVA
-138 DAQGAVVGQAERE
+138 DAQGAVVGQAGRE
-151 WAWLRQTAP
+151 WAWLQQTEP
-160 FQRARRGVSSAG
+160 FQRAMRGVSSAG
-172 LHRRGETIYLIA
+172 LHRQGETIYLLA
-184 AAPIVDE
+184 AAPFVDE
-191 QWRRPPAGA
+191 AWSRPPAGA
-200 LVVGRALDATL
+200 LVVGRVLDATL
-211 LQRISQSAGHTGG
+211 LQRISQSAGHMGA
-224 VGVQAVRN
+224 VQLEAVVA
-232 FSNAD
+232 FSDAD
-237 YQFALRETPGQSAR
+237 RQLTLRKMLGQSVQ
-251 EDSDPLLKVPPA
+251 EDSDPLLQVPPA

-269 VRGTVPLAKRDG
+269 PARLLSR
-281 EPSPD
+281 S
-286 AVPLAKRGGEPSP
+286 GGSQAPE
-299 DAVPLAKRGEPQ
+299 R
-311 GADKGTTA
+311 
-319 WHGISAAGAV
+319 
-329 FPSASVNR
+329 FPSRSGGNLKEGGDTLPS
-337 QARCIALTPFVPL
+337 IA
-350 SREAGE
+350 
-356 GERAAGRTAAR
+356 
-367 SYTPLPQRGRGA
+367 Y
-379 GGEGKK
+379 
-385 WAPPAHSEPKRCT
+385 
-398 LIRPQGGGQ
+398 
-407 FMNSDHAIGIA
+407 
-418 SSVSHLLHDSAGRP
+418 LLHDSTGQP
-432 IALLTVE
+432 IAWLIVE

-449 DALCLAKQYLLVFGG
+449 NALRLAKQYLLVFGG

-484 FSVAIQRLTSGDW
+484 FSVAIQRLASGDW
-497 DARVAYPARDEFGYL
+497 NARVAYPACDEFGYL

-534 EELLAQNEELERMHA
+534 EELLAQNEELERVHA

-587 RAFQEALHSAVQM
+587 RAFQESLHSAAQM
-600 AERLQQPLS
+600 AERFQQPLS

-623 TFGHPAGDELL
+623 TYGHPAGDELL

-718 YRAKRSGRDQVC
+718 YRAKRGGRDRVC
-730 VYQPEAA
+730 VYQTEAA

>member
-1 MWHNPYVRT
+1 M
-10 GQFRRG
+10 

-47 MLGLMTPLLGV
+47 MLGLMAPLLGV
-58 GYLFLQ
+58 GYLFLRQ
-64 HSLEMHQQLVQRQR
+64 SLEAHQQMVQRQR
-78 LEAVVRALERELAAL
+78 LVAAVSALDRELAAL

-101 VWDDAHTAIS
+101 VRDDAHTAIS
-111 RRDAPWI
+111 RRDAKWI
-118 QRNITE
+118 RRNITE

-138 DAQGAVVGQAERE
+138 DAQGAWVAHTAGE
-151 WAWLRQTAP
+151 WEWLRQTAP
-160 FQRARRGVSSAG
+160 FQRARRGVSNAG
-172 LHRRGETIYLIA
+172 LHRQGETIYLLA
-184 AAPIVDE
+184 AAPFVDE
-191 QWRRPPAGA
+191 AWSRPPAGV

-211 LQRISQSAGHTGG
+211 LRRISQSAGHTGG
-224 VGVQAVRN
+224 VGVRLN
-232 FSNAD
+232 
-237 YQFALRETPGQSAR
+237 P
-251 EDSDPLLKVPPA
+251 
-263 SRGNQA
+263 
-269 VRGTVPLAKRDG
+269 
-281 EPSPD
+281 PSP
-286 AVPLAKRGGEPSP
+286 RPSP
-299 DAVPLAKRGEPQ
+299 
-311 GADKGTTA
+311 
-319 WHGISAAGAV
+319 
-329 FPSASVNR
+329 
-337 QARCIALTPFVPL
+337 PL
-350 SREAGE
+350 SW
-356 GERAAGRTAAR
+356 GERAREWGDST
-367 SYTPLPQRGRGA
+367 
-379 GGEGKK
+379 
-385 WAPPAHSEPKRCT
+385 
-398 LIRPQGGGQ
+398 
-407 FMNSDHAIGIA
+407 
-418 SSVSHLLHDSAGRP
+418 SSLTWNLLHDSMGQP

-449 DALCLAKQYLLVFGG
+449 NALYLAKQYLFVFGG

-484 FSVAIQRLTSGDW
+484 FSMAIQRLALGDW
-497 DARVAYPARDEFGYL
+497 NARVAYPARDEFGYL

-534 EELLAQNEELERMHA
+534 EELLAQNEELERVHA

-587 RAFQEALHSAVQM
+587 RAFQEALHSAAQM
-600 AERLQQPLS
+600 AERLQQPMS

-623 TFGHPAGDELL
+623 RFGHPAGDELL

-683 AIENPHAPVSAS
+683 AIENRHAPVSAS
-695 FGVATYRRGTPP
+695 FGVATYRHGTPP

-718 YRAKRSGRDQVC
+718 YRAKRNGRDQVC

>member
-1 MWHNPYVRT
+1 MRV
-10 GQFRRG
+10 
-16 RLWARVAVW
+16 WARVAVW

-47 MLGLMTPLLGV
+47 MLGLMAPLLGV
-58 GYLFLQ
+58 GYLFLRQ
-64 HSLEMHQQLVQRQR
+64 SLEAHQQMVQRQR
-78 LEAVVRALERELAAL
+78 LVAAVSALDRELAAL

-101 VWDDAHTAIS
+101 VRDDAHTAIS
-111 RRDAPWI
+111 RRDAKWI
-118 QRNITE
+118 RRNITE

-138 DAQGAVVGQAERE
+138 DAQGAWAAHTAGD

-160 FQRARRGVSSAG
+160 FQRARRGVSNAG
-172 LHRRGETIYLIA
+172 LHRQGETIYLLA
-184 AAPIVDE
+184 AAPFVDE
-191 QWRRPPAGA
+191 AWSRPPAGV

-211 LQRISQSAGHTGG
+211 LRRISQSAGHTGG
-224 VGVQAVRN
+224 VGVRLN
-232 FSNAD
+232 
-237 YQFALRETPGQSAR
+237 P
-251 EDSDPLLKVPPA
+251 
-263 SRGNQA
+263 
-269 VRGTVPLAKRDG
+269 
-281 EPSPD
+281 PSP
-286 AVPLAKRGGEPSP
+286 RPSP
-299 DAVPLAKRGEPQ
+299 
-311 GADKGTTA
+311 
-319 WHGISAAGAV
+319 
-329 FPSASVNR
+329 
-337 QARCIALTPFVPL
+337 PL
-350 SREAGE
+350 SW
-356 GERAAGRTAAR
+356 GERAREWGDST
-367 SYTPLPQRGRGA
+367 
-379 GGEGKK
+379 
-385 WAPPAHSEPKRCT
+385 
-398 LIRPQGGGQ
+398 
-407 FMNSDHAIGIA
+407 
-418 SSVSHLLHDSAGRP
+418 SSLTWNLLHDSMGQP

-449 DALCLAKQYLLVFGG
+449 NALYLAKQYLFVFGG

-484 FSVAIQRLTSGDW
+484 FSMAIQRLALGDW
-497 DARVAYPARDEFGYL
+497 NARVAYPARDEFGYL

-534 EELLAQNEELERMHA
+534 EELLAQNEELERVHA

-587 RAFQEALHSAVQM
+587 RAFQEALHSAAQM
-600 AERLQQPLS
+600 AERLQQPMS

-623 TFGHPAGDELL
+623 RFGHPAGDELL

-683 AIENPHAPVSAS
+683 AIENRHAPVSAS
-695 FGVATYRRGTPP
+695 FGVATYRHGTPP

-718 YRAKRSGRDQVC
+718 YRAKRNGRDQVC

>member
-1 MWHNPYVRT
+1 M
-10 GQFRRG
+10 
-16 RLWARVAVW
+16 W

-47 MLGLMTPLLGV
+47 MLALMTPLLGL

-64 HSLEMHQQLVQRQR
+64 RSLEAHQQLVQRQR
-78 LEAVVRALERELAAL
+78 LAAVVSALDRELAML
-93 LRQVQDYT
+93 LRQAQDYT
-101 VWDDAHTAIS
+101 VWEDAHAAVS
-111 RRDAPWI
+111 RRDTEWVH
-118 QRNITE
+118 RNIVG

-138 DAQGAVVGQAERE
+138 DAQGAVVGQAGRE
-151 WAWLRQTAP
+151 WAWLQQTEP

-172 LHRRGETIYLIA
+172 LHRQGEAIYLLA

-200 LVVGRALDATL
+200 LVVGRALDAPL
-211 LQRISQSAGHTGG
+211 LRRISQSAGHMGA
-224 VGVQAVRN
+224 VQLEAVVA
-232 FSNAD
+232 FSDAD
-237 YQFALRETPGQSAR
+237 RQLTLRKMRGQSVQ
-251 EDSDPLLKVPPA
+251 EDSDPLLQVPPA

-269 VRGTVPLAKRDG
+269 PARLLSR
-281 EPSPD
+281 S
-286 AVPLAKRGGEPSP
+286 GGSQAPE
-299 DAVPLAKRGEPQ
+299 R
-311 GADKGTTA
+311 
-319 WHGISAAGAV
+319 
-329 FPSASVNR
+329 FPSRSGGNLKEGGDTLPS
-337 QARCIALTPFVPL
+337 IA
-350 SREAGE
+350 
-356 GERAAGRTAAR
+356 
-367 SYTPLPQRGRGA
+367 Y
-379 GGEGKK
+379 
-385 WAPPAHSEPKRCT
+385 
-398 LIRPQGGGQ
+398 
-407 FMNSDHAIGIA
+407 
-418 SSVSHLLHDSAGRP
+418 LLHDSAGQP
-432 IALLTVE
+432 VAWLMVE
-439 PPRAEQAWLL
+439 PPRAEQSWLL
-449 DALCLAKQYLLVFGG
+449 NALCLAKQYLFVFGG

-534 EELLAQNEELERMHA
+534 EELLAQKAELEQMHR

-587 RAFQEALHSAVQM
+587 RAFQEALHSAAQM

-623 TFGHPAGDELL
+623 RFGHPAGDELL

-662 LPNTTLEQAV
+662 LPNTALEQAV

-695 FGVATYRRGTPP
+695 FGVATYRRGMPP

-718 YRAKRSGRDQVC
+718 YRAKRNGRDQVC

>member
-1 MWHNPYVRT
+1 VRT

-16 RLWARVAVW
+16 RLWARFIVW

-47 MLGLMTPLLGV
+47 MSGLMTPLLGV

-64 HSLEMHQQLVQRQR
+64 RSLEAQQQLVQHQR
-78 LEAVVRALERELAAL
+78 LEAVVSALERELAAL

-111 RRDAPWI
+111 RRDAQWI
-118 QRNITE
+118 RRNITE
-124 WLPQQFHYDFAVVV
+124 WLPRQFHYDFAVAV
-138 DAQGAVVGQAERE
+138 DAQGAVVEHAGGD

-160 FQRARRGVSSAG
+160 FQRAMRGVSSAG
-172 LHRRGETIYLIA
+172 LYRRGETIYLLA
-184 AAPIVDE
+184 AAPFVDE
-191 QWRRPPAGA
+191 AWSRSPAGA

-211 LQRISQSAGHTGG
+211 LRRISQSAGHTGG
-224 VGVQAVRN
+224 VQVHLN
-232 FSNAD
+232 
-237 YQFALRETPGQSAR
+237 P
-251 EDSDPLLKVPPA
+251 
-263 SRGNQA
+263 
-269 VRGTVPLAKRDG
+269 
-281 EPSPD
+281 PSP
-286 AVPLAKRGGEPSP
+286 RPS
-299 DAVPLAKRGEPQ
+299 L
-311 GADKGTTA
+311 
-319 WHGISAAGAV
+319 
-329 FPSASVNR
+329 
-337 QARCIALTPFVPL
+337 PL
-350 SREAGE
+350 SR
-356 GERAAGRTAAR
+356 GERAREWGDST
-367 SYTPLPQRGRGA
+367 
-379 GGEGKK
+379 
-385 WAPPAHSEPKRCT
+385 
-398 LIRPQGGGQ
+398 
-407 FMNSDHAIGIA
+407 
-418 SSVSHLLHDSAGRP
+418 SSLTWNLLHDSTGQP

-449 DALCLAKQYLLVFGG
+449 HALCLTKQYLFVFGG

-484 FSVAIQRLTSGDW
+484 FSIAIQRLASGDW
-497 DARVAYPARDEFGYL
+497 QARVAYPARDEFGYL

-534 EELLAQNEELERMHA
+534 EELLAQKEELERMHA

-554 HQELAT
+554 HQDMAT

-587 RAFQEALHSAVQM
+587 RAFQEALHSAAQM

-609 LVMFDIDHFKQFND
+609 LIMFDIDHFKQFND
-623 TFGHPAGDELL
+623 RFGHPAGDELL
-634 RQVAQVLRESARAYD
+634 EQVAQVLRESARAYD
-649 VAARYGGEEFALL
+649 AAARYGGEEFALL

-683 AIENPHAPVSAS
+683 AIRNPHAPISAS

-718 YRAKRSGRDQVC
+718 YRAKRNGRNQVC

>member
-1 MWHNPYVRT
+1 
-10 GQFRRG
+10 
-16 RLWARVAVW
+16 LWAQVIVW

-47 MLGLMTPLLGV
+47 MLALMTPLLGL

-64 HSLEMHQQLVQRQR
+64 RSLEAHQQLVQRQR
-78 LEAVVRALERELAAL
+78 LEAVVSALERELAAL

-111 RRDAPWI
+111 QRDAPWI
-118 QRNITE
+118 RRNITE

-138 DAQGAVVGQAERE
+138 DAQGAWAAHTAGD

-160 FQRARRGVSSAG
+160 FQRAMRGVSSAG
-172 LHRRGETIYLIA
+172 LHRRGETIYLLA
-184 AAPIVDE
+184 AAPFADE
-191 QWRRPPAGA
+191 AWSRPPAGA
-200 LVVGRALDATL
+200 LVVGRALDAPL
-211 LQRISQSAGHTGG
+211 LRRISQSAGHMGA
-224 VGVQAVRN
+224 VQLEAVVA
-232 FSNAD
+232 FSDAD
-237 YQFALRETPGQSAR
+237 RQPTLRKMRGQSVR
-251 EDSDPLLKVPPA
+251 EDSDPLLQVPPA

-269 VRGTVPLAKRDG
+269 PARLLSRN
-281 EPSPD
+281 
-286 AVPLAKRGGEPSP
+286 GGSQAPE
-299 DAVPLAKRGEPQ
+299 R
-311 GADKGTTA
+311 
-319 WHGISAAGAV
+319 
-329 FPSASVNR
+329 FPSRSGESRAPERFPSRSGESRAPERFPSRSGGNLMEGGDTLPS
-337 QARCIALTPFVPL
+337 IA
-350 SREAGE
+350 
-356 GERAAGRTAAR
+356 
-367 SYTPLPQRGRGA
+367 Y
-379 GGEGKK
+379 
-385 WAPPAHSEPKRCT
+385 
-398 LIRPQGGGQ
+398 
-407 FMNSDHAIGIA
+407 
-418 SSVSHLLHDSAGRP
+418 LLHDSAGRP

-449 DALCLAKQYLLVFGG
+449 NALCLAKQYLFVFGG

-484 FSVAIQRLTSGDW
+484 FSVVIQRLASGDW
-497 DARVAYPARDEFGYL
+497 NARVAYPARDEFGYL
-512 ARAFNQMAQQLQQA
+512 ARAFNQMAHQLQQA

-534 EELLAQNEELERMHA
+534 EELLAQNEELERVHA

-554 HQELAT
+554 HQSLAT

-587 RAFQEALHSAVQM
+587 RAFQESLHSAAQM

-623 TFGHPAGDELL
+623 TYGHPAGDELL

-662 LPNTTLEQAV
+662 LPNTALEQAV

-718 YRAKRSGRDQVC
+718 YRAKRGGRDRVC

>member
-1 MWHNPYVRT
+1 M
-10 GQFRRG
+10 

-40 LWLLLGV
+40 MWLLLGV
-47 MLGLMTPLLGV
+47 MVGLMTLLLGV
-58 GYLFLQ
+58 GYRLLQ
-64 HSLEMHQQLVQRQR
+64 RSLEAQQQLVQRQR
-78 LEAVVRALERELAAL
+78 LEAVVSALERELAAL

-111 RRDAPWI
+111 QRDAPWI
-118 QRNITE
+118 RRNITE

-138 DAQGAVVGQAERE
+138 DAQGVVVGQAGRE
-151 WAWLRQTAP
+151 WAWLQQTEP

-172 LHRRGETIYLIA
+172 LHRQGEAIYLLA
-184 AAPIVDE
+184 AAPFADE
-191 QWRRPPAGA
+191 AWSRPPAGA

-211 LQRISQSAGHTGG
+211 LRRISQSAGHMGA
-224 VGVQAVRN
+224 VQLEAVVA
-232 FSNAD
+232 FSDAD
-237 YQFALRETPGQSAR
+237 RQPTLRKMRGQSVQ
-251 EDSDPLLKVPPA
+251 EDSDPLLQVPPA

-269 VRGTVPLAKRDG
+269 PVRLLSR
-281 EPSPD
+281 S
-286 AVPLAKRGGEPSP
+286 GGSQAPE
-299 DAVPLAKRGEPQ
+299 R
-311 GADKGTTA
+311 
-319 WHGISAAGAV
+319 
-329 FPSASVNR
+329 FPSRSGGNLKEGGDTLPS
-337 QARCIALTPFVPL
+337 IA
-350 SREAGE
+350 
-356 GERAAGRTAAR
+356 
-367 SYTPLPQRGRGA
+367 Y
-379 GGEGKK
+379 
-385 WAPPAHSEPKRCT
+385 
-398 LIRPQGGGQ
+398 
-407 FMNSDHAIGIA
+407 
-418 SSVSHLLHDSAGRP
+418 LLHDSAGQP
-432 IALLTVE
+432 IAWLMVE

-449 DALCLAKQYLLVFGG
+449 HALCLIKQYLLVFGG

-484 FSVAIQRLTSGDW
+484 FSVVIQRLASGDW
-497 DARVAYPARDEFGYL
+497 NARVAYPARDEFGYL

-534 EELLAQNEELERMHA
+534 EELLAQNEELERVHA

-587 RAFQEALHSAVQM
+587 RAFQESLHSAAQM

-623 TFGHPAGDELL
+623 TYGHPAGDELL

-662 LPNTTLEQAV
+662 LPNTALEQAV

-718 YRAKRSGRDQVC
+718 YRAKRGGRDRVC

>member
-1 MWHNPYVRT
+1 M
-10 GQFRRG
+10 
-16 RLWARVAVW
+16 RLWARVAIW
-25 RLREGWARLPIGVRF
+25 WLRGSLARLPIGVRF

-64 HSLEMHQQLVQRQR
+64 QSLEAHQQLVQRQR
-78 LEAVVRALERELAAL
+78 LEAVVCALERELAAL

-101 VWDDAHTAIS
+101 VWDDAYTALS
-111 RRDAPWI
+111 QRDTAWI
-118 QRNITE
+118 RRNITE
-124 WLPQQFHYDFAVVV
+124 WLPKQFHYDFAVVM
-138 DAQGAVVGQAERE
+138 DSQGTVVERAGGDWE
-151 WAWLRQTAP
+151 WICQTEL
-160 FQRARRGVSSAG
+160 FQRAMRGVGSAA
-172 LHRRGETIYLIA
+172 LHRHGETIYLLA
-184 AAPIVDE
+184 AAPFVNE
-191 QWRRPPAGA
+191 ACSRPPAGV
-200 LVVGRALDATL
+200 LVAGRALDATL
-211 LQRISQSAGHTGG
+211 LRRISQSAGHMGA
-224 VGVQAVRN
+224 VQLEAVVA
-232 FSNAD
+232 FSDAD
-237 YQFALRETPGQSAR
+237 RQLTLRKMRGQSVQ
-251 EDSDPLLKVPPA
+251 EDSDPLLQVPPA

-269 VRGTVPLAKRDG
+269 PVRLLSR
-281 EPSPD
+281 S
-286 AVPLAKRGGEPSP
+286 GGSQAPE
-299 DAVPLAKRGEPQ
+299 R
-311 GADKGTTA
+311 
-319 WHGISAAGAV
+319 
-329 FPSASVNR
+329 FPSRSGGS
-337 QARCIALTPFVPL
+337 QAPERFPSRSGGNLKEGGDTLPSIA
-350 SREAGE
+350 
-356 GERAAGRTAAR
+356 
-367 SYTPLPQRGRGA
+367 Y
-379 GGEGKK
+379 
-385 WAPPAHSEPKRCT
+385 
-398 LIRPQGGGQ
+398 
-407 FMNSDHAIGIA
+407 
-418 SSVSHLLHDSAGRP
+418 LLHDSAGQP
-432 IALLTVE
+432 VAWLMVE

-449 DALCLAKQYLLVFGG
+449 DVLSLAKQYLLVFGG

-474 VLLLQSQLRR
+474 VLLLQSHLRR
-484 FSVAIQRLTSGDW
+484 FSVAIQRLASGDW
-497 DARVAYPARDEFGYL
+497 GARIAYPARDEFGYL

-568 NRALAQ
+568 NRVLAQ

-609 LVMFDIDHFKQFND
+609 LIMFDIDHFKQFND

>member
-1 MWHNPYVRT
+1 MRT
-10 GQFRRG
+10 GRFRRG

-25 RLREGWARLPIGVRF
+25 RLREGWVRLPIGVRF

-58 GYLFLQ
+58 GYLFVQ
-64 HSLEMHQQLVQRQR
+64 RSLEAQQQLVQRQR
-78 LEAVVRALERELAAL
+78 LEAVVSALERELATL

-111 RRDAPWI
+111 RRDVQWI
-118 QRNITE
+118 RRNITE

-138 DAQGAVVGQAERE
+138 DAQGAWAAHTAGD

-160 FQRARRGVSSAG
+160 FQRAMRGVSSAG
-172 LHRRGETIYLIA
+172 LHRRGETIYLLA
-184 AAPIVDE
+184 AAPFADE
-191 QWRRPPAGA
+191 SWSRPTAGA
-200 LVVGRALDATL
+200 LVVGRTLDAPL
-211 LQRISQSAGHTGG
+211 LRRISQSAGHTGG
-224 VGVQAVRN
+224 VGVEPILSAPLPTSPVN
-232 FSNAD
+232 GGG
-237 YQFALRETPGQSAR
+237 TPS
-251 EDSDPLLKVPPA
+251 PPA
-263 SRGNQA
+263 GRVG
-269 VRGTVPLAKRDG
+269 V
-281 EPSPD
+281 
-286 AVPLAKRGGEPSP
+286 
-299 DAVPLAKRGEPQ
+299 
-311 GADKGTTA
+311 GAT
-319 WHGISAAGAV
+319 
-329 FPSASVNR
+329 N
-337 QARCIALTPFVPL
+337 
-350 SREAGE
+350 
-356 GERAAGRTAAR
+356 
-367 SYTPLPQRGRGA
+367 
-379 GGEGKK
+379 
-385 WAPPAHSEPKRCT
+385 
-398 LIRPQGGGQ
+398 
-407 FMNSDHAIGIA
+407 
-418 SSVSHLLHDSAGRP
+418 LLHDSTGQP
-432 IALLTVE
+432 IAWLTVE

-449 DALCLAKQYLLVFGG
+449 NALCLAKQYLFVFGG

-484 FSVAIQRLTSGDW
+484 FSMAIQRLASGDW
-497 DARVAYPARDEFGYL
+497 QARVAYPARDEFGCL

-534 EELLAQNEELERMHA
+534 EELLAQNEELERVHA

-587 RAFQEALHSAVQM
+587 RAFQESLHSAAQM

-623 TFGHPAGDELL
+623 TYGHPAGDELL

-718 YRAKRSGRDQVC
+718 YRAKRGGRDRVC

>member
-1 MWHNPYVRT
+1 
-10 GQFRRG
+10 
-16 RLWARVAVW
+16 VW
-25 RLREGWARLPIGVRF
+25 WLREGWARLPIGVRF
-40 LWLLLGV
+40 MWLLLGV
-47 MLGLMTPLLGV
+47 MVGLMTPLLGV

-64 HSLEMHQQLVQRQR
+64 RSLEAQQQLVQRQR
-78 LEAVVRALERELAAL
+78 LEAVVSALERELAAL

-111 RRDAPWI
+111 QRDAPWI
-118 QRNITE
+118 RRNITE

-138 DAQGAVVGQAERE
+138 DAQGAVVGQAGRE
-151 WAWLRQTAP
+151 WAWLQRTEP

-172 LHRRGETIYLIA
+172 LHRRGETIYLLA
-184 AAPIVDE
+184 AAPFADE
-191 QWRRPPAGA
+191 AWSRPPAGA

-211 LQRISQSAGHTGG
+211 LRRISQSAGHMGA
-224 VGVQAVRN
+224 VQLEAVVA
-232 FSNAD
+232 FSDAD
-237 YQFALRETPGQSAR
+237 RQLTLRKMLGQSVQ
-251 EDSDPLLKVPPA
+251 EDSDPLLQVPPA

-269 VRGTVPLAKRDG
+269 PVRLLSR
-281 EPSPD
+281 S
-286 AVPLAKRGGEPSP
+286 GGSQAPE
-299 DAVPLAKRGEPQ
+299 R
-311 GADKGTTA
+311 
-319 WHGISAAGAV
+319 
-329 FPSASVNR
+329 FPSRSGESRAPERFPSRSGGNLKEGGDTLPS
-337 QARCIALTPFVPL
+337 IA
-350 SREAGE
+350 
-356 GERAAGRTAAR
+356 
-367 SYTPLPQRGRGA
+367 Y
-379 GGEGKK
+379 
-385 WAPPAHSEPKRCT
+385 
-398 LIRPQGGGQ
+398 
-407 FMNSDHAIGIA
+407 
-418 SSVSHLLHDSAGRP
+418 LLHDSAGQP
-432 IALLTVE
+432 VAWLMVE

-449 DALCLAKQYLLVFGG
+449 NALCLAKQYLFVFGG

-474 VLLLQSQLRR
+474 VLLLQSHLRR
-484 FSVAIQRLTSGDW
+484 FSVVIQRLASGDW
-497 DARVAYPARDEFGYL
+497 NARVAYPARDEFGYL

-534 EELLAQNEELERMHA
+534 EELLAQNEELERVHA

-587 RAFQEALHSAVQM
+587 RAFQESLHSAAQM

-623 TFGHPAGDELL
+623 TYGHPAGDELL

-662 LPNTTLEQAV
+662 LPNTALEQAV

-718 YRAKRSGRDQVC
+718 YRAKRNGRDRVC

>member
-1 MWHNPYVRT
+1 MWHNLNVRT

-16 RLWARVAVW
+16 RLWARVDMW

-47 MLGLMTPLLGV
+47 MLALMTPLLGL

-64 HSLEMHQQLVQRQR
+64 RSLEAHQQLVQRQR
-78 LEAVVRALERELAAL
+78 LAAVVSALDRELAMM

-101 VWDDAHTAIS
+101 VWEDAYAAVQ
-111 RRDAPWI
+111 RRDAAWVH
-118 QRNITE
+118 RNITE
-124 WLPQQFHYDFAVVV
+124 WLPQQFHYDFAVAV
-138 DAQGAVVGQAERE
+138 DARGAWVAHTAGD

-160 FQRARRGVSSAG
+160 FQRAMRGVGSAG
-172 LHRRGETIYLIA
+172 LYRRGDTVYMLA

-191 QWRRPPAGA
+191 AWRRSHAGA
-200 LVVGRALDATL
+200 LIVGRVLDAPL
-211 LQRISQSAGHTGG
+211 LQRVSLSAGH
-224 VGVQAVRN
+224 
-232 FSNAD
+232 
-237 YQFALRETPGQSAR
+237 
-251 EDSDPLLKVPPA
+251 
-263 SRGNQA
+263 
-269 VRGTVPLAKRDG
+269 
-281 EPSPD
+281 
-286 AVPLAKRGGEPSP
+286 
-299 DAVPLAKRGEPQ
+299 
-311 GADKGTTA
+311 
-319 WHGISAAGAV
+319 AGAV
-329 FPSASVNR
+329 RMKIVDGTTPSSRFPLQAGGTEPTRFPSRSGGN
-337 QARCIALTPFVPL
+337 LK
-350 SREAGE
+350 E
-356 GERAAGRTAAR
+356 GGDT
-367 SYTPLPQRGRGA
+367 LP
-379 GGEGKK
+379 
-385 WAPPAHSEPKRCT
+385 
-398 LIRPQGGGQ
+398 
-407 FMNSDHAIGIA
+407 
-418 SSVSHLLHDSAGRP
+418 SVSNLLHDSAGQP
-432 IALLTVE
+432 VAWLMVE

-534 EELLAQNEELERMHA
+534 EELLAQKAELEQMHR

-587 RAFQEALHSAVQM
+587 RAFQEALHSAAQM

-623 TFGHPAGDELL
+623 TYGHPAGDELL

-662 LPNTTLEQAV
+662 LPNTALEQAV

-718 YRAKRSGRDQVC
+718 YRAKRGGRDRVC

>member
-101 VWDDAHTAIS
+101 VWNDAHTAIS

-138 DAQGAVVGQAERE
+138 DAQGAVVGQAGRE
-151 WAWLRQTAP
+151 WAWLRQTEL

-184 AAPIVDE
+184 AAPY
-191 QWRRPPAGA
+191 RRRA
-200 LVVGRALDATL
+200 VVVAPQQARWW
-211 LQRISQSAGHTGG
+211 SAGRWTRRCSG
-224 VGVQAVRN
+224 A
-232 FSNAD
+232 S
-237 YQFALRETPGQSAR
+237 
-251 EDSDPLLKVPPA
+251 A
-263 SRGNQA
+263 SRQGTWARCSLRQLWLSRTPTANSHSAKCLGNLCRRIPTPSCRFPLQA
-269 VRGTVPLAKRDG
+269 GGTKQCAARFPSRSGARPRGSPRGAGWRAKR
-281 EPSPD
+281 PT
-286 AVPLAKRGGEPSP
+286 
-299 DAVPLAKRGEPQ
+299 AVPLAKRGEPQ
-311 GADKGTTA
+311 G
-319 WHGISAAGAV
+319 
-329 FPSASVNR
+329 
-337 QARCIALTPFVPL
+337 
-350 SREAGE
+350 
-356 GERAAGRTAAR
+356 
-367 SYTPLPQRGRGA
+367 
-379 GGEGKK
+379 
-385 WAPPAHSEPKRCT
+385 
-398 LIRPQGGGQ
+398 GGQ
-407 FMNSDHAIGIA
+407 FMHSDHAIGIA
-418 SSVSHLLHDSAGRP
+418 SSLSHLLHDSTGQP
-432 IALLTVE
+432 IAWLTVE

-474 VLLLQSQLRR
+474 VLLLQSHLRR
-484 FSVAIQRLTSGDW
+484 FSVAIQRLASGDW

-587 RAFQEALHSAVQM
+587 RAFQEALHSAAQM

>member
-1 MWHNPYVRT
+1 M
-10 GQFRRG
+10 
-16 RLWARVAVW
+16 RLGARVAVW

-47 MLGLMTPLLGV
+47 MVGLMTLLLGV
-58 GYLFLQ
+58 GYRLLQ
-64 HSLEMHQQLVQRQR
+64 RSLEAQQQLVQRQR
-78 LEAVVRALERELAAL
+78 LEAVVSALERELAAL

-111 RRDAPWI
+111 QRDAPWI
-118 QRNITE
+118 RRNITE

-138 DAQGAVVGQAERE
+138 DAQGAVVGQAGRE
-151 WAWLRQTAP
+151 WAWLQRTEP
-160 FQRARRGVSSAG
+160 FQRAMRGVSSAG
-172 LHRRGETIYLIA
+172 LHRRGETIYLLA
-184 AAPIVDE
+184 AAPFADE
-191 QWRRPPAGA
+191 AWSRPPAGA
-200 LVVGRALDATL
+200 LVVGRALDAPL
-211 LQRISQSAGHTGG
+211 LRRISQSAGHMGA
-224 VGVQAVRN
+224 VQLEAVVA
-232 FSNAD
+232 FSDAD
-237 YQFALRETPGQSAR
+237 RQPTLRKMRGQSVQ
-251 EDSDPLLKVPPA
+251 EDSDPLLQVPPA

-269 VRGTVPLAKRDG
+269 PARLLSR
-281 EPSPD
+281 S
-286 AVPLAKRGGEPSP
+286 GGSQAPE
-299 DAVPLAKRGEPQ
+299 R
-311 GADKGTTA
+311 
-319 WHGISAAGAV
+319 
-329 FPSASVNR
+329 FPSRSEGNLKEGGDTLPS
-337 QARCIALTPFVPL
+337 IA
-350 SREAGE
+350 
-356 GERAAGRTAAR
+356 
-367 SYTPLPQRGRGA
+367 Y
-379 GGEGKK
+379 
-385 WAPPAHSEPKRCT
+385 
-398 LIRPQGGGQ
+398 
-407 FMNSDHAIGIA
+407 
-418 SSVSHLLHDSAGRP
+418 LLHDSTGQP
-432 IALLTVE
+432 IAWLTVE

-449 DALCLAKQYLLVFGG
+449 DVLCLAKQYLLVFGG

-474 VLLLQSQLRR
+474 VLLLQSHLRR
-484 FSVAIQRLTSGDW
+484 FSVAIQRLASGDW
-497 DARVAYPARDEFGYL
+497 DARIAYPARDEFGYL

-587 RAFQEALHSAVQM
+587 RAFQEALHSAAQM

>member
-1 MWHNPYVRT
+1 VRT
-10 GQFRRG
+10 GQFQRG
-16 RLWARVAVW
+16 RLWAQVIVW

-47 MLGLMTPLLGV
+47 MLALMTPLLGL

-64 HSLEMHQQLVQRQR
+64 RSLEAHQQLVQRQR
-78 LEAVVRALERELAAL
+78 LAAVVSALDRELAML

-101 VWDDAHTAIS
+101 VWEDAHAAVS
-111 RRDAPWI
+111 RRDAEWVH
-118 QRNITE
+118 RNIVG
-124 WLPQQFHYDFAVVV
+124 WLPQQFHYDFAIVV
-138 DAQGAVVGQAERE
+138 DAQGAVVGQAGRE
-151 WAWLRQTAP
+151 WAWLQQTEP

-172 LHRRGETIYLIA
+172 LHRQGEAIYLLA

-191 QWRRPPAGA
+191 QWRRPSAGA
-200 LVVGRALDATL
+200 LVVGRTLDAPL
-211 LQRISQSAGHTGG
+211 LRRISQSAGHMGA
-224 VGVQAVRN
+224 VQLEAVVA
-232 FSNAD
+232 FSDAD
-237 YQFALRETPGQSAR
+237 RQPTLRKMLGQSVQ
-251 EDSDPLLKVPPA
+251 EDSDPLLQVPPA

-269 VRGTVPLAKRDG
+269 PVRL
-281 EPSPD
+281 
-286 AVPLAKRGGEPSP
+286 
-299 DAVPLAKRGEPQ
+299 
-311 GADKGTTA
+311 
-319 WHGISAAGAV
+319 
-329 FPSASVNR
+329 
-337 QARCIALTPFVPL
+337 L
-350 SREAGE
+350 SRSGGNLKE
-356 GERAAGRTAAR
+356 GGDT
-367 SYTPLPQRGRGA
+367 LP
-379 GGEGKK
+379 
-385 WAPPAHSEPKRCT
+385 S
-398 LIRPQGGGQ
+398 
-407 FMNSDHAIGIA
+407 IA
-418 SSVSHLLHDSAGRP
+418 YLLHDSAGQP
-432 IALLTVE
+432 VAWLMVE
-439 PPRAEQAWLL
+439 PPRAEQSWLL

-512 ARAFNQMAQQLQQA
+512 ARAFNQMAHQLQQA

-534 EELLAQNEELERMHA
+534 EELLAQKAELEQMHR

-587 RAFQEALHSAVQM
+587 RAFQEALHSAAQM

-623 TFGHPAGDELL
+623 TYGHPAGDELL

-662 LPNTTLEQAV
+662 LPNTALEQAV

-718 YRAKRSGRDQVC
+718 YRAKRGGRDRVC